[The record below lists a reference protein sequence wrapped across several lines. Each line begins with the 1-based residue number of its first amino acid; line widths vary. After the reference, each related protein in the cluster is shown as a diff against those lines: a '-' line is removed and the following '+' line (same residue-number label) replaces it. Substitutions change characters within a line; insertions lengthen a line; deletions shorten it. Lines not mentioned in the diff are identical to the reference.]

1 MNKPETLSAERGA
14 DSVQRPCSAF
24 RVDDHVTLFR
34 WDGMLWSRCVTR
46 KPMRDHDG
54 GDDIPGGSVAWR
66 PLTNN
71 GNRMNRLAYVPSR
84 AEIVARTP
92 NVAAERREAEP

>member
-1 MNKPETLSAERGA
+1 MNNPPTLQQDTAAPG
-14 DSVQRPCSAF
+14 SVQPAGSAF
-24 RVDDHVTLFR
+24 PGDNGVALFR

-71 GNRMNRLAYVPSR
+71 GKRMNRLAYVPPR
-84 AEIVARTP
+84 AEIVAITP
-92 NVAAERREAEP
+92 NSID

>member
-1 MNKPETLSAERGA
+1 M
-14 DSVQRPCSAF
+14 
-24 RVDDHVTLFR
+24 
-34 WDGMLWSRCVTR
+34 TR

-71 GNRMNRLAYVPSR
+71 GKRMNRLAYVPPR
-84 AEIVARTP
+84 AEIVAITP
-92 NVAAERREAEP
+92 NAKLTE